1 MFTLIQANLYQQTL
15 LPLQKSV
22 KHPLTSCKRTNKLNP
37 IASRDY
43 LSFYRKSFELK
54 LRLLLNFTR
63 RLVVEMPSTGQTRGA
78 KRFARA
84 V

>member
-1 MFTLIQANLYQQTL
+1 MFTLLQANLYRQTL

-22 KHPLTSCKRTNKLNP
+22 KHPLTSCKRTNNLNP

-54 LRLLLNFTR
+54 LRLLLNFTK
-63 RLVVEMPSTGQTRGA
+63 RLEMPSTGQTRGA